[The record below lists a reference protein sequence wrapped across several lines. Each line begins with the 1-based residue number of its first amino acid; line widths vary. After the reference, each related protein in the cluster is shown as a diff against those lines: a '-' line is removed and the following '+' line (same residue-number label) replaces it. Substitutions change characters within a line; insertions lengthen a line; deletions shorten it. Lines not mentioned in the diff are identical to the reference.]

1 MAEQLAAW
9 AESVAAGYRFARRHT
24 FDPQQA
30 SAFAHLAGDDN
41 PIHHDGEFASGTRF
55 GGLIV
60 SATHTTALMM
70 GLVASHFAQ
79 RGTVL
84 GLQFSVDLLR
94 PVGSTETVTLEWV
107 VKSASYHPKGGQL
120 LDLEGEIRDCAE
132 DVRVRARGRVLVGAT
147 FRKQAAA
154 ASE

>member
-1 MAEQLAAW
+1 MADQLLALAD
-9 AESVAAGYRFARRHT
+9 SVAPGYRFARHHT

-60 SATHTTALMM
+60 SATCTTALMM

-79 RGTVL
+79 RGSVL
-84 GLQFSVDLLR
+84 GLHFSVDLLR
-94 PVGSTETVTLEWV
+94 PVGVTETVTLEWV
-107 VKSASYHPKGGQL
+107 VKSASHHSKGGQL
-120 LDLEGEIRDCAE
+120 LDLEGEIRDCSE
-132 DVRVRARGRVLVGAT
+132 QVRVRAYGRVLVGAS
-147 FRKQAAA
+147 FR
-154 ASE
+154 